1 MLSYDYNVEP
11 KKNPI
16 IFVVET
22 GKMAILTQKSSVENA
37 VQICSQ
43 LGGEMPMPESVS
55 ELESLFGKI
64 SNFSE
69 NGCEGSYWV
78 PIVRSATNKLLWE
91 SIQGKF
97 HLLYHLFE
105 NIEIIFFQIKKNLK
119 TELSKMISSRRAL
132 LWHGG
137 GGATGES

>member
-1 MLSYDYNVEP
+1 MLSHE
-11 KKNPI
+11 NPI
-16 IFVVET
+16 IFVIET
-22 GKMAILTQKSSVENA
+22 GKVAILTQTSSVENA

-55 ELESLFGKI
+55 ELENLLGKI
-64 SNFSE
+64 SNFAE

-78 PIVRSATNKLLWE
+78 PIVRSATNKSLWE

-105 NIEIIFFQIKKNLK
+105 NI
-119 TELSKMISSRRAL
+119 
-132 LWHGG
+132 
-137 GGATGES
+137 